1 MERLSSKSVAT
12 RPVSPMTFAKLLPW
26 TLILCALA
34 LTTFLSSIERGTPAE
49 PAYVPASAARTE
61 APQFDTQ
68 ARYERLRAVN
78 EGLERGLLYR
88 LESRER

>member
-1 MERLSSKSVAT
+1 MSRV
-12 RPVSPMTFAKLLPW
+12 TFAKLLPW

-49 PAYVPASAARTE
+49 PLQNAQVFIVRPPVPESDA
-61 APQFDTQ
+61 Q

-88 LESRER
+88 LEGRGR